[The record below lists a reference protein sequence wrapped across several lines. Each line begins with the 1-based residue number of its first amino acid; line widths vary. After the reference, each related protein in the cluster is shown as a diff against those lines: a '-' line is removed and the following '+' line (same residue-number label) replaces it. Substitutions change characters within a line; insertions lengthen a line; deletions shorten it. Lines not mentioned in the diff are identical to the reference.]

1 MRTGR
6 FTGVGSGDAWGMM
19 SARDCVVTRGQG
31 TEKGIHTVDCFDP
44 SREVEMEDR
53 LLDPDGILFNLVPI
67 LVHEHDDARQCSH
80 EIV

>member
-1 MRTGR
+1 MDDVCKRLRGHERT
-6 FTGVGSGDAWGMM
+6 VDVVEA
-19 SARDCVVTRGQG
+19 VTRQG